1 MPPRRPVRTALTAA
15 LVALPGVTVAG
26 CGDTGGLR
34 GSGAAPTAISPMKL

>member
-15 LVALPGVTVAG
+15 LVVLLGVTVVG

-34 GSGAAPTAISPMKL
+34 GSGATPTAISPTKL